1 MDRNKKQKDTQL
13 LLTELINNYSPVYPE
28 PYSWDN
34 TFDYMMN
41 DEHEKAIVDQLVSFL
56 QNGETFRKPI
66 ILGAAEFVENV
77 ETQAVLDGTH
87 RVIAHMLHNTQTP
100 LHVLHENDRVNNEEE
115 FTQCL
120 STALIFH
127 NSLTDEES
135 DNLHDILRSF
145 PLHENMW
152 LTTSCSTM
160 NNHLNTLHIMWDEDN
175 INEINYELLH
185 NRIKEILQKYNILH
199 KLVNIQ
205 TQIEDY

>member
-1 MDRNKKQKDTQL
+1 M

-41 DEHEKAIVDQLVSFL
+41 DEHEKAIVDQLVIFL

-205 TQIEDY
+205 TQIENY